1 MDRII
6 ATQVT
11 VMSLAFQANQQ
22 LDLPVRQHVER
33 LPSYLHEQE
42 RVVGAMLDA
51 KKLTLLAP
59 GKFRYTVTSLQV
71 FQLQVNP
78 VVSIGVVSSDGKL
91 KMHATDSELKGMGLV
106 DDFELILDATLEAT
120 HKGLEGEAV
129 LAVSV
134 TQPALLKLIPGKV
147 LENTGQSILNGIL
160 LGIKAR
166 VRKQLIDDFTKWCE
180 EVDG

>member
-1 MDRII
+1 
-6 ATQVT
+6 
-11 VMSLAFQANQQ
+11 
-22 LDLPVRQHVER
+22 
-33 LPSYLHEQE
+33 
-42 RVVGAMLDA
+42 MLWGF
-51 KKLTLLAP
+51 LLAP

-78 VVSIGVVSSDGKL
+78 VVSIEVVNFDGKL
-91 KMHATDSELKGMGLV
+91 KMHATDSELKGLGLV

-120 HKGLEGEAV
+120 QNGLEGEAI

-134 TQPALLKLIPGKV
+134 TQPALLKLIPSKV

-166 VRKQLIDDFTKWCE
+166 VRKQLVEDFSNWCKE
-180 EVDG
+180 

>member
-1 MDRII
+1 
-6 ATQVT
+6 
-11 VMSLAFQANQQ
+11 MSLAFRASQQ
-22 LDLPVRQHVER
+22 LDLPVGHNVDL
-33 LPSYLHEQE
+33 LPAYLLEQE

-78 VVSIGVVSSDGKL
+78 VVSIGVENFDGKL
-91 KMHATDSELKGMGLV
+91 KMHATDSELKGLGLV

-120 HKGLEGEAV
+120 DKGLEGEAV
-129 LAVSV
+129 LGVTV
-134 TQPALLKLIPGKV
+134 TQPALLKLIPSKV
-147 LENTGQSILNGIL
+147 LENTGHSILNGIL

-166 VRKQLIDDFTKWCE
+166 VRQQLIADFTNWCQDSGQTLSAE
-180 EVDG
+180 SSK